1 MGALLT
7 VEGLA
12 HAYAGALAVRDVS
25 FSVGEG
31 EVVALVGAN
40 GAGKSTS
47 VKCVAGA
54 LRPAR
59 GSIRFAGTEI
69 AGHPV
74 HEVVERGI
82 TLAGLLDKLQ
92 QSGLGAQAAS
102 WVGTGANL
110 PVEGRQLQQALGDDW
125 MATLAAQLGTSSG
138 QASQSVATMLPE
150 LVDRL
155 TPEGKVGDL
164 QSLAP
169 RNLESLLG
177 GKLFG

>member
-1 MGALLT
+1 MGLLDQ
-7 VEGLA
+7 LA
-12 HAYAGALAVRDVS
+12 GGIGGQL
-25 FSVGEG
+25 
-31 EVVALVGAN
+31 LQQL
-40 GAGKSTS
+40 GAGQQNPLLQM
-47 VKCVAGA
+47 A
-54 LRPAR
+54 LGLLQQP
-59 GSIRFAGTEI
+59 GG
-69 AGHPV
+69 
-74 HEVVERGI
+74 
-82 TLAGLLDKLQ
+82 LQGLLDKLQ